1 MILYSIRL
9 SIILVAFLEV
19 GFVAAEV
26 AACDTSWFADG
37 KFEAALAEPV
47 MSDNLVLDLSVLFL
61 CFVVRLS

>member
-1 MILYSIRL
+1 M
-9 SIILVAFLEV
+9 LVALDEG

-47 MSDNLVLDLSVLFL
+47 MSDILVLDLVDLFVY
-61 CFVVRLS
+61 FVVLLS

>member
-1 MILYSIRL
+1 M
-9 SIILVAFLEV
+9 LVALDEG

-47 MSDNLVLDLSVLFL
+47 MSDILGLDLVDLFVY
-61 CFVVRLS
+61 FVVLLS